1 MKKNNK
7 IFLKAKSTNFNYNYI
22 QRKNTSQEKK
32 PIKVVNLF
40 IDNLKRQKLLN
51 EDDIKL
57 FLYTNRLFNQF
68 KIDIN
73 SIRRAKSSTNKID
86 KNLYNCYKFFN
97 KKLPHDTRNLVSIE
111 SQYNNK
117 NGNFSERFNYNL
129 ATMTESNNNN
139 IKKKFINRFN
149 LLSQVEVN
157 NTFNS
162 ENKNVSNNNIKKEIY
177 YLPNFNTFSNL
188 LANKLKNYYSF
199 SFQNCYNNLNT
210 FNNLNERDL
219 MNITKINYIKKIDEK
234 RKDNLNC
241 QIYQNSKENSH
252 NNTNDSNK
260 EKVGKVLPMK
270 EKLKIFGFVNKK
282 KNEILYDTPP
292 PNYYEIDKYYYY
304 NIFPEN
310 CGWLIKECFKHRIK
324 WKECHSLNTNI
335 FNFKWKE
342 VATMNDFSDY
352 NNSYYNNIELKQM
365 INHYEY
371 NSCITNKYKL
381 FLNFIK
387 YCELKNIEVFKYIPF
402 TIILDDSDY
411 EEFSNYRANFKQIFT
426 KINNFIFENN
436 LIKNQIFDRRKQNYR
451 TYFPLKDLKLG
462 LKTYIEI
469 PSTHYAGKNLWIIK
483 APNLNRGRCIK
494 VFNDYNKIIKF
505 INEINKGN
513 VHEYDNINEEEE
525 INIDKKGYK
534 YKSNKIIIQKYIE
547 KPFLYYGRKFDIR
560 IWVLLTHKMKAYMFK
575 EGHLKVSS
583 INYDLDSNNSFI
595 HLTNYSL
602 QKYNKYFSK
611 YEKGNEVSFETFQKY
626 INDIIKKDINFKE
639 YVYPQFIEIIRNTIK
654 CSKNIINPKNRENCF
669 ELMGYD
675 FLLDEEFNVFLIE
688 INTNPGLEISSEIIK
703 ILVPRMIDD
712 ALRLT
717 VDDVL
722 QSDYIQDWKNQKG
735 EYCSKFHV
743 NGYKDED
750 NLWEFVCEANTNDKK
765 LTDNNINSNFNTYTN
780 IELNNK
786 KKKIHKR
793 NLSKKRRNMTK

>member
-219 MNITKINYIKKIDEK
+219 MNITKINYVKTIDEK
-234 RKDNLNC
+234 SKDNLNC

>member
-219 MNITKINYIKKIDEK
+219 MNITKINYVKTIDEK
-234 RKDNLNC
+234 SKDNLNC

-675 FLLDEEFNVFLIE
+675 FLLDEDFNVFLIE